1 MVASNRK
8 NNTSKGFAEE
18 ELKES
23 LILGSFPVTRSRS
36 KGLKLPPLAEGCK
49 NPTTGGQTSDQ
60 RQEYS
65 PEDTKVASDQ
75 KKKNS
80 KVASSHKKKNA
91 KVASSHKNKKV
102 KAASYQKKK
111 NAKGVP
117 KKSNKAVAKNPTPVG
132 LTSEELQKYSRED
145 FDYKEFHGPVFGIP
159 PLRRIV
165 DTQIRP
171 KIPRFILRGTL
182 DVKAAMEYHNRRCN
196 GNYSGYKFP
205 LQMKSQVVGG
215 GHLDFIT
222 FELRKRGGHDYE
234 KFQAILHTAPAPGEA
249 VEPKVL
255 MCRPELGFAPERTL
269 RFMVGGPSTLLG
281 VKSYVVWI
289 YCFMVE
295 LGLGNVELQKF

>member
-1 MVASNRK
+1 M
-8 NNTSKGFAEE
+8 
-18 ELKES
+18 KES
-23 LILGSFPVTRSRS
+23 LILGFVGFPVTRSRS
-36 KGLKLPPLAEGCK
+36 KDLKLPPFVEGCK

-65 PEDTKVASDQ
+65 PDDTKVASDK

-91 KVASSHKNKKV
+91 KVASSHKNE
-102 KAASYQKKK
+102 

-145 FDYKEFHGPVFGIP
+145 FDYEEFHGPFFGIP
-159 PLRRIV
+159 PLLKIV
-165 DTQIRP
+165 GTQIRP
-171 KIPRFILRGTL
+171 KIPKFISRGYL
-182 DVKAAMEYHNRRCN
+182 DVKAAMFYHNRRCN
-196 GNYSGYKFP
+196 GNYRSYKFP
-205 LQMKSQVVGG
+205 LQMKSRVVGG
-215 GHLDFIT
+215 GYLDFIT
-222 FELRKRGGHDYE
+222 FELRKPGGDDYE
-234 KFQAILHTAPAPGEA
+234 KFQAILHTAPPPGEA

-255 MCRPELGFAPERTL
+255 MCRPELGFAAKRTL

-295 LGLGNVELQKF
+295 LGMLSFRSSELVE

>member
-1 MVASNRK
+1 M
-8 NNTSKGFAEE
+8 
-18 ELKES
+18 KES
-23 LILGSFPVTRSRS
+23 LILGFVGFPVTRSRS
-36 KGLKLPPLAEGCK
+36 KDLKLPPLAEGCK

-65 PEDTKVASDQ
+65 PEDTKVASDK

-91 KVASSHKNKKV
+91 KVASSR
-102 KAASYQKKK
+102 KKK

-117 KKSNKAVAKNPTPVG
+117 KKSNKAVAKNPTPVA

-159 PLRRIV
+159 PLLKILTSRALPVI
-165 DTQIRP
+165 P
-171 KIPRFILRGTL
+171 KYILRANL
-182 DVKAAMEYHNRRCN
+182 DVVAAMEYHNHRCD
-196 GNYSGYKFP
+196 GNYCGYKFP

-222 FELRKRGGHDYE
+222 FELLKPGGDDYV
-234 KFQAILHTAPAPGEA
+234 KFQAILYTTTAAGEA
-249 VEPKVL
+249 AVPKVL
-255 MCRPELGFAPERTL
+255 MCRPELGFAAKRTL

-295 LGLGNVELQKF
+295 LGMLSFRSSELVE

>member
-8 NNTSKGFAEE
+8 NNTPKGFAEE

-23 LILGSFPVTRSRS
+23 LILGFVGFPVTRSRS
-36 KGLKLPPLAEGCK
+36 KDLKLPPLAEGGK
-49 NPTTGGQTSDQ
+49 NPTTGSQTSD
-60 RQEYS
+60 QEYS

-75 KKKNS
+75 KKNS

-91 KVASSHKNKKV
+91 KVASSH
-102 KAASYQKKK
+102 KKK

-159 PLRRIV
+159 PLLKIV
-165 DTQIRP
+165 GSQIRP
-171 KIPRFILRGTL
+171 IIPKYIFRGNL
-182 DVKAAMEYHNRRCN
+182 DVKAAMKYHNRRCN
-196 GNYSGYKFP
+196 GNYCGYKFP

-222 FELRKRGGHDYE
+222 FELRKPGGDDYE
-234 KFQAILHTAPAPGEA
+234 KFQAILYTAPAAGVA

-255 MCRPELGFAPERTL
+255 MCRPELGFTAKPTF
-269 RFMVGGPSTLLG
+269 RFMSINDVHSINDLWL
-281 VKSYVVWI
+281 
-289 YCFMVE
+289 
-295 LGLGNVELQKF
+295 

>member
-8 NNTSKGFAEE
+8 NSTPK
-18 ELKES
+18 
-23 LILGSFPVTRSRS
+23 
-36 KGLKLPPLAEGCK
+36 GCK

-65 PEDTKVASDQ
+65 PEDTKVAS
-75 KKKNS
+75 
-80 KVASSHKKKNA
+80 SHKKKNA
-91 KVASSHKNKKV
+91 KVASSPKKKKV
-102 KAASYQKKK
+102 
-111 NAKGVP
+111 KGVP
-117 KKSNKAVAKNPTPVG
+117 KTSNKAVAKNPTPVG

-159 PLRRIV
+159 PLRKIV
-165 DTQIRP
+165 GTQIRP
-171 KIPRFILRGTL
+171 IIPKYIWRGNL

-222 FELRKRGGHDYE
+222 FELRKPGGDDYE
-234 KFQAILHTAPAPGEA
+234 KFQAILYTAPAAGEA
-249 VEPKVL
+249 MKHKVL
-255 MCRPELGFAPERTL
+255 MCRPELGFAAKRTL
-269 RFMVGGPSTLLG
+269 RFMVGGPDTLLG

-295 LGLGNVELQKF
+295 LGMLSFRSSELVE

>member
-8 NNTSKGFAEE
+8 NNTPKGFTE

-23 LILGSFPVTRSRS
+23 LILGFVGFPVTRSRS
-36 KGLKLPPLAEGCK
+36 KDLKLPPLAEGCK
-49 NPTTGGQTSDQ
+49 NPTTGGHTSDQ

-65 PEDTKVASDQ
+65 PDDTKVASDQ

-80 KVASSHKKKNA
+80 KVASSYKKKNA
-91 KVASSHKNKKV
+91 KVASSH
-102 KAASYQKKK
+102 KKK

-117 KKSNKAVAKNPTPVG
+117 KKSNRAVAKNPTPVG

-159 PLRRIV
+159 PLLKIV
-165 DTQIRP
+165 GSQIRP
-171 KIPRFILRGTL
+171 IIPKYILRGNL
-182 DVKAAMEYHNRRCN
+182 DVKAAMKYHNRRCN

-222 FELRKRGGHDYE
+222 FELRKPGGDDYE
-234 KFQAILHTAPAPGEA
+234 KFQAILYTAPGAGEA

-255 MCRPELGFAPERTL
+255 MCRPELGFAAKRTL
-269 RFMVGGPSTLLG
+269 RFMSINDVHSIDDLWL
-281 VKSYVVWI
+281 
-289 YCFMVE
+289 
-295 LGLGNVELQKF
+295 

>member
-8 NNTSKGFAEE
+8 NNTPKGFAEE

-23 LILGSFPVTRSRS
+23 LILGFVGFPVTRSRS
-36 KGLKLPPLAEGCK
+36 KDLKLPPLAEGGK
-49 NPTTGGQTSDQ
+49 NPTTGSQTSD
-60 RQEYS
+60 QEYS

-75 KKKNS
+75 KKNS

-91 KVASSHKNKKV
+91 KVASSH
-102 KAASYQKKK
+102 KKK

-159 PLRRIV
+159 PLLKIV
-165 DTQIRP
+165 GSQIRP
-171 KIPRFILRGTL
+171 IIPKYIFRGNL
-182 DVKAAMEYHNRRCN
+182 DVKAAMKYHNRRCN
-196 GNYSGYKFP
+196 GNYCGYKFP

-222 FELRKRGGHDYE
+222 FELRKPGGDDYE
-234 KFQAILHTAPAPGEA
+234 KFQAILYTAPAAGVA

-255 MCRPELGFAPERTL
+255 MCRPELGFTAKPTFRFMAFCIWWAPERPMGRYIPSSVPEGIQTL
-269 RFMVGGPSTLLG
+269 SVCE
-281 VKSYVVWI
+281 VE
-289 YCFMVE
+289 CFP
-295 LGLGNVELQKF
+295 LSIALCDRN